1 MAITNG
7 TTLLEQAESAGLTP
21 ESGCRMGIC
30 HACTCRKT
38 AGEVR
43 DIRTGEI
50 TSGEE
55 DIQICISVPVGTVTL
70 DI

>member
-1 MAITNG
+1 
-7 TTLLEQAESAGLTP
+7 
-21 ESGCRMGIC
+21 MGIC

-38 AGEVR
+38 AGDVR

-55 DIQICISVPVGTVTL
+55 DIQICVSVPVGTVTL